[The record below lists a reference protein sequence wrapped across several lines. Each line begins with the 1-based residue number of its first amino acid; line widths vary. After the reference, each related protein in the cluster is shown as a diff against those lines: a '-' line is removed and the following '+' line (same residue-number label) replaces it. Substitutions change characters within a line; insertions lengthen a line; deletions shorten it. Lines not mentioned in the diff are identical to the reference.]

1 MSCVGSADRPA
12 LTTRRA
18 VHVTNAI
25 TVGRGQCMLVVLA
38 QVCSGELFIDRAR
51 VARIRSCKV
60 QGVRKAAQVAGDRI
74 VGLGR
79 GMRRHR
85 RGPRE
90 KELQDQRACHLG
102 HARPGC
108 PNEATPG
115 KFSSQRTTGVF
126 SGKVS
131 VANSTSAHAVT
142 TLDALSAFCATSGA
156 SPVVTLQTRPEK
168 ISKSFLSA
176 IERCS
181 AKVVLEC
188 GLPPA
193 VVHPGARR
201 R

>member
-1 MSCVGSADRPA
+1 MRAAAGAISRERARARAHLEIAVDHFAVLISFGIRARDRDVAAVLAALKVEVARRRPMRCARGCSASTLVSCVLRADRPA

-25 TVGRGQCMLVVLA
+25 TVWRGQCMLVVLA

-51 VARIRSCKV
+51 VARIRSCTV

-74 VGLGR
+74 IGRGR

-108 PNEATPG
+108 PN
-115 KFSSQRTTGVF
+115 
-126 SGKVS
+126 
-131 VANSTSAHAVT
+131 
-142 TLDALSAFCATSGA
+142 
-156 SPVVTLQTRPEK
+156 
-168 ISKSFLSA
+168 
-176 IERCS
+176 
-181 AKVVLEC
+181 
-188 GLPPA
+188 
-193 VVHPGARR
+193 
-201 R
+201 